1 MVLGHRGA
9 GTTTLINMLCEKFK
23 LESFELKKR
32 FLAKLAEEKQKRVRS
47 RLLNRGFRPPLP
59 AEEEGQAPPPDPEIE
74 DDPEDFNK
82 EEHEREVMKM
92 IFDSNKGYV
101 IDGCWRELPEGAVGQ
116 NLQDLLFESRRVP
129 EIVIILKCK
138 EAQTFKRIIKHEEI
152 KNEFKRL
159 MEVRAENRRKARE
172 ADRLEKIKELNDK
185 PDEEKLSPEDF
196 AAEMTKWDEERD
208 ASDEAADEGD
218 PEKPDL
224 EAMLEKEREVLREAR
239 TNDDTFFEEFSTALK
254 DKQVFVVDDI
264 RADNSAD
271 FVMIRVLDRIKD
283 NL

>member
-1 MVLGHRGA
+1 
-9 GTTTLINMLCEKFK
+9 
-23 LESFELKKR
+23 
-32 FLAKLAEEKQKRVRS
+32 
-47 RLLNRGFRPPLP
+47 
-59 AEEEGQAPPPDPEIE
+59 
-74 DDPEDFNK
+74 
-82 EEHEREVMKM
+82 
-92 IFDSNKGYV
+92 
-101 IDGCWRELPEGAVGQ
+101 
-116 NLQDLLFESRRVP
+116 
-129 EIVIILKCK
+129 
-138 EAQTFKRIIKHEEI
+138 
-152 KNEFKRL
+152 

-196 AAEMTKWDEERD
+196 AAEMAKWDEERD